1 MDIIIAGAGGIGFHL
16 AQLLAS
22 ANQNIRLIDVDEEV
36 LQYAADHLDVFT
48 VRGDA
53 SSIDVLRNA
62 GVANC
67 QLFIS
72 TTTHESTNL
81 LTAILAK
88 KLGARRTIARVNNP
102 EYIEERQL
110 ENFREVGIDE
120 LFSPLLLAAEEIGQL
135 IHQVSATDVFNFED
149 GKISIVG
156 FTVDNSSGL
165 NGKTFDEFKAELPGN
180 IMKPIAIL
188 RATKTLRP
196 FGATRIRA
204 QDHIYI
210 ATNLENIDRLNAY
223 VGKTLQKVKRLMI
236 VGGGRLALQ
245 TARLLEKEFS
255 ISVVAGSEKNCKR
268 FIEQLDNSLVIQG
281 KPDNIELLR
290 EEGLENMDAFVAL
303 TPNSETNIITSLTA
317 ERFGVYKTIAHV
329 DNVAYTHISQQIG
342 VDTLIN
348 QKLIAANNIFRYFRK
363 GKVEAIKSLQGVE
376 GEIIEFNIAK
386 NNTVTAKPI
395 GELRLPEKAVVAGVV
410 RQDAGL
416 IVEDDFRLQLGDKVI
431 IFAPPSC
438 IESVTNT
445 FR

>member
-22 ANQNIRLIDVDEEV
+22 ANQNIRLIDVDEKV

-102 EYIEERQL
+102 EYIEQRQID
-110 ENFREVGIDE
+110 NFREVGIDE
-120 LFSPLLLAAEEIGQL
+120 LFSPLLLAAEEISQL
-135 IHQVSATDVFNFED
+135 IHQVSATDVTNFED

-156 FTVDNSSGL
+156 FTVDNSSVL
-165 NGKTFDEFKAELPGN
+165 NGKTFDEFKAGLPDS
-180 IMKPIAIL
+180 IVKPIAIL
-188 RATKTLRP
+188 RYTETLRP
-196 FGATRIRA
+196 SGSTRIQA
-204 QDHIYI
+204 QDHIYV
-210 ATNLENIDRLNAY
+210 ATNLQNIDRLNAY
-223 VGKTLQKVKRLMI
+223 IGKTLQKVKRMMI

-255 ISVVAGSEKNCKR
+255 VSVVAGKEENCKR
-268 FIEQLDNSLVIQG
+268 FIELLDNALVIQG
-281 KPDNIELLR
+281 KPDNIDLLR

-303 TPNSETNIITSLTA
+303 TPNSETNIIASLTA
-317 ERFGVYKTIAHV
+317 ERYGVYKTIAHV

-348 QKLIAANNIFRYFRK
+348 QKLIAANNIFKYFRK
-363 GKVEAIKSLQGVE
+363 GKVEAIRSLQGVE

-386 NNTVTAKPI
+386 NNSVTAKPI
-395 GELRLPEKAVVAGVV
+395 GELRLPELAVVAGVV
-410 RQDAGL
+410 RNDSGL
-416 IVEDDFRLQLGDKVI
+416 IVEDDFQLQLGDKVI

-438 IESVTNT
+438 IESVANT

>member
-22 ANQNIRLIDVDEEV
+22 ANQDIKLIDVDEEV

-53 SSIDVLRNA
+53 SSIDVLRSA
-62 GVANC
+62 GVASC
-67 QLFIS
+67 QLFIA

-102 EYIEERQL
+102 EYIEERQM

-120 LFSPLLLAAEEIGQL
+120 LFSPLLLAAEEIQTL

-149 GKISIVG
+149 GKISILG
-156 FTVDNSSGL
+156 FTVDNSSVL
-165 NGKTFDEFKAELPGN
+165 NGKSFDEFKADLPDH
-180 IMKPIAIL
+180 MVKPIAIL
-188 RATKTLRP
+188 RHTETLRP
-196 FGATRIRA
+196 SGSTRIRA
-204 QDHIYI
+204 SDHIYL
-210 ATNLENIDRLNAY
+210 ATNLQNIDRLNAY
-223 VGKTLQKVKRLMI
+223 IGKTLRKVKRLMI

-245 TARLLEKEFS
+245 TARLLEHEFS
-255 ISVVAGSEKNCKR
+255 ISVVAGKEATCKR
-268 FIEQLDNSLVIQG
+268 FIEQLDNALVLQG
-281 KPDNIELLR
+281 KPDNIELLL
-290 EEGLENMDAFVAL
+290 EEGLKNMDAFIAL

-410 RQDAGL
+410 RQEAGL
-416 IVEDDFRLQLGDKVI
+416 IVGDNFQLQLGDKVI

-438 IESVTNT
+438 IESVANT